1 MKNAPGPYTTE
12 PSLLLF
18 RRRLAALMRVTGIG
32 QDELAEMIGQSSR
45 SIGLWLTGVRL
56 PSAVSLKALSRTFG
70 VPADWLLG
78 ADAVEIASGLTRLA
92 EIVSAPKT
100 TDEGANKVPDL
111 GNGQSWVTALSLG
124 ARSCKH
130 RLRMDELWQDCR
142 DMAPR

>member
-18 RRRLAALMRVTGIG
+18 RRRLAALMRVTGVG
-32 QDELAEMIGQSSR
+32 QDELADMIGQSSR

-56 PSAVSLKALSRTFG
+56 PSAVSLKALSRTFS

-92 EIVSAPKT
+92 EIASAPKT
-100 TDEGANKVPDL
+100 MDEGVDKVSD
-111 GNGQSWVTALSLG
+111 
-124 ARSCKH
+124 
-130 RLRMDELWQDCR
+130 
-142 DMAPR
+142 

>member
-32 QDELAEMIGQSSR
+32 QDELADMIGQSSR

-78 ADAVEIASGLTRLA
+78 ANAVEIASGLTRLA
-92 EIVSAPKT
+92 EIALAPKMM
-100 TDEGANKVPDL
+100 DEGVDKVSD
-111 GNGQSWVTALSLG
+111 
-124 ARSCKH
+124 
-130 RLRMDELWQDCR
+130 
-142 DMAPR
+142 

>member
-18 RRRLAALMRVTGIG
+18 RRRLAALMRMTGVG
-32 QDELAEMIGQSSR
+32 QDELADMIGQSTR

-78 ADAVEIASGLTRLA
+78 ADAVDIASGLTRLA
-92 EIVSAPKT
+92 EIASAPKT
-100 TDEGANKVPDL
+100 MDEGADKVPD
-111 GNGQSWVTALSLG
+111 
-124 ARSCKH
+124 
-130 RLRMDELWQDCR
+130 
-142 DMAPR
+142 

>member
-32 QDELAEMIGQSSR
+32 QDELADMIGQSSR

-78 ADAVEIASGLTRLA
+78 ADAVDIASGLTRLA
-92 EIVSAPKT
+92 EIALAPKMM
-100 TDEGANKVPDL
+100 DEGVDKVSD
-111 GNGQSWVTALSLG
+111 
-124 ARSCKH
+124 
-130 RLRMDELWQDCR
+130 
-142 DMAPR
+142 

>member
-18 RRRLAALMRVTGIG
+18 RRRLAALMRMTGIS
-32 QDELAEMIGQSSR
+32 QDELADMIGQSSR

-78 ADAVEIASGLTRLA
+78 ADAVDIASGLTRLA
-92 EIVSAPKT
+92 EIATAPKT
-100 TDEGANKVPDL
+100 MDEGADKVPD
-111 GNGQSWVTALSLG
+111 
-124 ARSCKH
+124 
-130 RLRMDELWQDCR
+130 
-142 DMAPR
+142 

>member
-18 RRRLAALMRVTGIG
+18 RRRLAALMRVTGIS
-32 QDELAEMIGQSSR
+32 QDELAATIGQSPR

-78 ADAVEIASGLTRLA
+78 ADAVEIASGLKRLA
-92 EIVSAPKT
+92 EIASAPKA
-100 TDEGANKVPDL
+100 TDTGADRAS
-111 GNGQSWVTALSLG
+111 G
-124 ARSCKH
+124 
-130 RLRMDELWQDCR
+130 
-142 DMAPR
+142 

>member
-32 QDELAEMIGQSSR
+32 QDELAATIGQSPR
-45 SIGLWLTGVRL
+45 SIALWLTGVRL

-78 ADAVEIASGLTRLA
+78 ADEIVSGLTRLA
-92 EIVSAPKT
+92 EIASAPKIA
-100 TDEGANKVPDL
+100 GADKASD
-111 GNGQSWVTALSLG
+111 
-124 ARSCKH
+124 
-130 RLRMDELWQDCR
+130 
-142 DMAPR
+142 

>member
-56 PSAVSLKALSRTFG
+56 PSAVSLKALSRTFR
-70 VPADWLLG
+70 VPTDWLLG

-92 EIVSAPKT
+92 EIASIPKT
-100 TDEGANKVPDL
+100 TDGGTEKVPD
-111 GNGQSWVTALSLG
+111 
-124 ARSCKH
+124 
-130 RLRMDELWQDCR
+130 
-142 DMAPR
+142 

>member
-18 RRRLAALMRVTGIG
+18 RRRLAALMRMTGIG
-32 QDELAEMIGQSSR
+32 QDELADMIGQSTR

-92 EIVSAPKT
+92 EITSAPKT
-100 TDEGANKVPDL
+100 TVEGADKVPD
-111 GNGQSWVTALSLG
+111 
-124 ARSCKH
+124 
-130 RLRMDELWQDCR
+130 
-142 DMAPR
+142 

>member
-18 RRRLAALMRVTGIG
+18 RRRLAALMRVTGVG
-32 QDELAEMIGQSSR
+32 QDELADMIGQSSR

-56 PSAVSLKALSRTFG
+56 PSAVSLKTLSRTFG

-92 EIVSAPKT
+92 EIATAPKT
-100 TDEGANKVPDL
+100 MEEGADKVPD
-111 GNGQSWVTALSLG
+111 
-124 ARSCKH
+124 
-130 RLRMDELWQDCR
+130 
-142 DMAPR
+142 

>member
-32 QDELAEMIGQSSR
+32 QDELAATIGQSPR
-45 SIGLWLTGVRL
+45 SIALWLTGVRL

-78 ADAVEIASGLTRLA
+78 TDAVEIASKLTRLA
-92 EIVSAPKT
+92 EIASGPKT
-100 TDEGANKVPDL
+100 AGTDADKASD
-111 GNGQSWVTALSLG
+111 
-124 ARSCKH
+124 
-130 RLRMDELWQDCR
+130 
-142 DMAPR
+142 

>member
-32 QDELAEMIGQSSR
+32 QDELADMIGQSSR

-92 EIVSAPKT
+92 EIALAPKMM
-100 TDEGANKVPDL
+100 DEGVDKVSD
-111 GNGQSWVTALSLG
+111 
-124 ARSCKH
+124 
-130 RLRMDELWQDCR
+130 
-142 DMAPR
+142 

>member
-32 QDELAEMIGQSSR
+32 QDELADMIGQTSR

-92 EIVSAPKT
+92 EIASATKT
-100 TDEGANKVPDL
+100 MDEGADKVSD
-111 GNGQSWVTALSLG
+111 
-124 ARSCKH
+124 
-130 RLRMDELWQDCR
+130 
-142 DMAPR
+142 

>member
-18 RRRLAALMRVTGIG
+18 RRRLAALMRMTGIG
-32 QDELAEMIGQSSR
+32 QDELADMIGQSTR

-92 EIVSAPKT
+92 EIASALKT
-100 TDEGANKVPDL
+100 MDEGADKVPD
-111 GNGQSWVTALSLG
+111 
-124 ARSCKH
+124 
-130 RLRMDELWQDCR
+130 
-142 DMAPR
+142 

>member
-70 VPADWLLG
+70 VPTDWLLG

-92 EIVSAPKT
+92 EIASIPKT
-100 TDEGANKVPDL
+100 TDGGTEKVPD
-111 GNGQSWVTALSLG
+111 
-124 ARSCKH
+124 
-130 RLRMDELWQDCR
+130 
-142 DMAPR
+142 

>member
-32 QDELAEMIGQSSR
+32 QDELASMIGQSSR

-70 VPADWLLG
+70 VPTDWLLG

-92 EIVSAPKT
+92 EIASGPKAT
-100 TDEGANKVPDL
+100 NAGADRA
-111 GNGQSWVTALSLG
+111 S
-124 ARSCKH
+124 
-130 RLRMDELWQDCR
+130 D
-142 DMAPR
+142 

>member
-18 RRRLAALMRVTGIG
+18 RRRLAALMRVTGVG
-32 QDELAEMIGQSSR
+32 QDELADMIGQSSR

-92 EIVSAPKT
+92 EIASTPKT
-100 TDEGANKVPDL
+100 MDEGVDKVSD
-111 GNGQSWVTALSLG
+111 
-124 ARSCKH
+124 
-130 RLRMDELWQDCR
+130 
-142 DMAPR
+142 

>member
-70 VPADWLLG
+70 VPTDWLLG
-78 ADAVEIASGLTRLA
+78 ADAAEIASGLTRLA
-92 EIVSAPKT
+92 EIASIPKT
-100 TDEGANKVPDL
+100 TGGGTEQVPD
-111 GNGQSWVTALSLG
+111 
-124 ARSCKH
+124 
-130 RLRMDELWQDCR
+130 
-142 DMAPR
+142 

>member
-32 QDELAEMIGQSSR
+32 QDELADMIGQSSR

-92 EIVSAPKT
+92 EIALAPNMM
-100 TDEGANKVPDL
+100 DEGVDKVSD
-111 GNGQSWVTALSLG
+111 
-124 ARSCKH
+124 
-130 RLRMDELWQDCR
+130 
-142 DMAPR
+142 

>member
-32 QDELAEMIGQSSR
+32 QDELASMIGQSPR

-70 VPADWLLG
+70 VPTDWLLG

-92 EIVSAPKT
+92 EIASGPKT
-100 TDEGANKVPDL
+100 AGTDADKASD
-111 GNGQSWVTALSLG
+111 
-124 ARSCKH
+124 
-130 RLRMDELWQDCR
+130 
-142 DMAPR
+142 

>member
-18 RRRLAALMRVTGIG
+18 RRRLGALMKVTGIG
-32 QDELAEMIGQSSR
+32 QDELADKIGQSSR

-92 EIVSAPKT
+92 EIASAPKT
-100 TDEGANKVPDL
+100 
-111 GNGQSWVTALSLG
+111 
-124 ARSCKH
+124 
-130 RLRMDELWQDCR
+130 MDEHTEKVSD
-142 DMAPR
+142 

>member
-18 RRRLAALMRVTGIG
+18 RRRLAALMRMTGIG
-32 QDELAEMIGQSSR
+32 QDELADMIGQSSR

-92 EIVSAPKT
+92 EIASALKT
-100 TDEGANKVPDL
+100 MDEGANKVPD
-111 GNGQSWVTALSLG
+111 
-124 ARSCKH
+124 
-130 RLRMDELWQDCR
+130 
-142 DMAPR
+142 

>member
-32 QDELAEMIGQSSR
+32 QDELADMIGQSSR

-92 EIVSAPKT
+92 EIALAPKMM
-100 TDEGANKVPDL
+100 DEGANKVPD
-111 GNGQSWVTALSLG
+111 
-124 ARSCKH
+124 
-130 RLRMDELWQDCR
+130 
-142 DMAPR
+142 

>member
-18 RRRLAALMRVTGIG
+18 RRRLAALMRVTGVG

-70 VPADWLLG
+70 VPTDWLLG

-92 EIVSAPKT
+92 EIASTSKAK
-100 TDEGANKVPDL
+100 DAGAENVPD
-111 GNGQSWVTALSLG
+111 
-124 ARSCKH
+124 
-130 RLRMDELWQDCR
+130 
-142 DMAPR
+142 

>member
-18 RRRLAALMRVTGIG
+18 RRRLAALMRMTGIG
-32 QDELAEMIGQSSR
+32 QDELADMIGQSTR

-78 ADAVEIASGLTRLA
+78 VDAVEIASGLTRLA
-92 EIVSAPKT
+92 EIASAPKT
-100 TDEGANKVPDL
+100 TDEGADKVPD
-111 GNGQSWVTALSLG
+111 
-124 ARSCKH
+124 
-130 RLRMDELWQDCR
+130 
-142 DMAPR
+142 

>member
-18 RRRLAALMRVTGIG
+18 RRRLAALMRMTGVG
-32 QDELAEMIGQSSR
+32 QDELADMIGQSSR

-78 ADAVEIASGLTRLA
+78 ADAVDIASRLTRLA
-92 EIVSAPKT
+92 EIASAPKT
-100 TDEGANKVPDL
+100 MDEGADKVPD
-111 GNGQSWVTALSLG
+111 
-124 ARSCKH
+124 
-130 RLRMDELWQDCR
+130 
-142 DMAPR
+142 

>member
-18 RRRLAALMRVTGIG
+18 RRRLAALMRVTGTG
-32 QDELAEMIGQSSR
+32 QDELAEIIGQSSR

-92 EIVSAPKT
+92 EIASAPKT
-100 TDEGANKVPDL
+100 MDEGANKVP
-111 GNGQSWVTALSLG
+111 
-124 ARSCKH
+124 
-130 RLRMDELWQDCR
+130 E
-142 DMAPR
+142 

>member
-32 QDELAEMIGQSSR
+32 QDELADMIGQSSR

-70 VPADWLLG
+70 VPTDWLLG

-92 EIVSAPKT
+92 EIASAPNT
-100 TDEGANKVPDL
+100 TDEGSDKVPD
-111 GNGQSWVTALSLG
+111 
-124 ARSCKH
+124 
-130 RLRMDELWQDCR
+130 
-142 DMAPR
+142 

>member
-32 QDELAEMIGQSSR
+32 QDELAAAIGQSPR
-45 SIGLWLTGVRL
+45 SIALWLTGVRL

-92 EIVSAPKT
+92 EIASAPKT
-100 TDEGANKVPDL
+100 AGADADKARTKGSGDLSIVGREVNVNTDCEWTGHGKTT
-111 GNGQSWVTALSLG
+111 VTGL
-124 ARSCKH
+124 K
-130 RLRMDELWQDCR
+130 DE
-142 DMAPR
+142 